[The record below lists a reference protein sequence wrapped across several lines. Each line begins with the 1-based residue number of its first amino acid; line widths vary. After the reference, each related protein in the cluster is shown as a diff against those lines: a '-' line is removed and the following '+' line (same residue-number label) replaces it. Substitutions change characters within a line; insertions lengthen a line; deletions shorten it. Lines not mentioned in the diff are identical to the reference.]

1 MINSPFYIEE
11 LSEDLN
17 SYELKSFRIQHE
29 EFQLTRY
36 LVKLAKKH
44 QKQLLNKT
52 FLVREKGSDN
62 LVAFYSLKAAT
73 LPYNDKE
80 SSFLIPAIEL
90 THFAVDE
97 RYKTIDL
104 QDSLSVKTGEFI
116 FWNLILPVVKYVSE
130 KVACKDLFVFS
141 INTPKLISYYKN
153 RLGFQE
159 IENIDDKL
167 FFEYAVPDY
176 DDNCKFLYF
185 PLN

>member
-1 MINSPFYIEE
+1 MNLEAGDYYLEH
-11 LSEDLN
+11 LSDKIN
-17 SYELKSFRIQHE
+17 SYELKMFRVQHE
-29 EFQLTRY
+29 ETQLTRY
-36 LVKLAKKH
+36 LVNMAKKH
-44 QKQLLNKT
+44 ERMMLNKT
-52 FLVREKGSDN
+52 YLVRDKNNRN
-62 LVAFYSLKAAT
+62 LVAWFSLKNAT

-97 RYKTIDL
+97 RYKEIGSA
-104 QDSLSVKTGEFI
+104 SLKTGEFI
-116 FWNLILPVVKYVSE
+116 FWNHIVPCVKNAQKYL
-130 KVACKDLFVFS
+130 ALQDLFVFS

>member
-1 MINSPFYIEE
+1 MNSPFYIKE

-17 SYELKSFRIQHE
+17 SYELKSFRIQHDE
-29 EFQLTRY
+29 TQIVKY
-36 LVKLAKKH
+36 LVKFAKKH

-52 FLVREKGSDN
+52 FLVRETGSDN

-80 SSFLIPAIEL
+80 NSFLIPAVEL

-97 RYKTIDL
+97 RYRKIGL
-104 QDSLSVKTGEFI
+104 QDSLAVKTGEFI
-116 FWNLILPVVKYVSE
+116 FWNLILPIVKDAAD

-141 INTPKLISYYKN
+141 INTPKLIDYYTN
-153 RLGFQE
+153 RLGFKE
-159 IENIDDKL
+159 IENLDDKL

-176 DDNCKFLYF
+176 DDACKFLYF
-185 PLN
+185 PLI